1 MSPRAAAARYV
12 AFLRAI
18 NVGGHTVKMDR
29 LRAEFEALRFR
40 DVATF
45 IASGN
50 VLFSAG
56 ATADP
61 ATLESTIERRL
72 HKALGYEVAT
82 FVRSPEELAALV
94 RDEPWPDRDPGTTL
108 WTGFVKSAIDA
119 DVRDRL
125 RALCSEVEDVDARG
139 RHVYWLRRRLE
150 MAVLRTGA
158 KIDKAL
164 GGPVT
169 FRNVTTVRKLAAM
182 MSDRGT

>member
-1 MSPRAAAARYV
+1 MVAAMSRGKKAYAQYESQLSAAV
-12 AFLRAI
+12 AKLTPMRE
-18 NVGGHTVKMDR
+18 
-29 LRAEFEALRFR
+29 EF
-40 DVATF
+40 
-45 IASGN
+45 
-50 VLFSAG
+50 
-56 ATADP
+56 
-61 ATLESTIERRL
+61 
-72 HKALGYEVAT
+72 
-82 FVRSPEELAALV
+82 
-94 RDEPWPDRDPGTTL
+94 
-108 WTGFVKSAIDA
+108 KSAIDA

-164 GGPVT
+164 GAPVT